1 MVAIQDAAHQVNPEG
16 DFLCNALDDPGF
28 LISKMRNCT
37 AGGKGSNKLNHILG
51 IILSSLPLGQG
62 GLNPYQ
68 FVPSC
73 INDAANHMYH
83 DEVC

>member
-1 MVAIQDAAHQVNPEG
+1 MHASNIGTLWTDSNLTV
-16 DFLCNALDDPGF
+16 LCKCA
-28 LISKMRNCT
+28 
-37 AGGKGSNKLNHILG
+37 AGGKDSNKLNHILG
-51 IILSSLPLGQG
+51 ILLSSLPLGQG
-62 GLNPYQ
+62 GLNPYR

>member
-1 MVAIQDAAHQVNPEG
+1 MTFAMHYNTLAFTQTQV
-16 DFLCNALDDPGF
+16 
-28 LISKMRNCT
+28 SKMCNCT
-37 AGGKGSNKLNHILG
+37 AGGKGSNKLNHLLG